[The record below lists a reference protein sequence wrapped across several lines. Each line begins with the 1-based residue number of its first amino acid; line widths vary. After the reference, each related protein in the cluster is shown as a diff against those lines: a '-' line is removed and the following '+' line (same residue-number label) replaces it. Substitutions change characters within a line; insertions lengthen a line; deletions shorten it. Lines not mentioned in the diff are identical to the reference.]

1 MSNVEVSL
9 SINTLDESFKNDM
22 DKASSIQDRLETL
35 KELHENGIRTIL
47 FMSPMFPYITDFKK
61 IIEESQSF
69 VDEYWFENLNLR
81 GSYKKDILTYIKN
94 KYSKYYSDYLNIYL
108 NNDLTYW
115 ENLGREINDYCEKNN
130 IQYKNYFYHSKLVQE
145 KKNKK

>member
-1 MSNVEVSL
+1 
-9 SINTLDESFKNDM
+9 
-22 DKASSIQDRLETL
+22 
-35 KELHENGIRTIL
+35 
-47 FMSPMFPYITDFKK
+47 MFPYITDFKK